1 MKKWLLMAALAGL
14 LLCRPFRASD
24 VARLKPVE
32 IIRVSQ
38 VPQGIRVETD
48 TGDTGEGADL
58 VQAFADLKQTASGD
72 IFLETADRLLVSP
85 HAVELLPK
93 LTDYLRPGCNICVEM
108 GQIDMESVGAFLRIH
123 EPGVTLQDHR
133 AGETALPVLCVVDGR
148 MYLVE

>member
-1 MKKWLLMAALAGL
+1 
-14 LLCRPFRASD
+14 
-24 VARLKPVE
+24 
-32 IIRVSQ
+32 
-38 VPQGIRVETD
+38 
-48 TGDTGEGADL
+48 

-72 IFLETADRLLVSP
+72 IFLETADRLLISP
-85 HAVELLPK
+85 HAVELLPE